1 MLKFKKGTLQ
11 VKLLNT
17 SIIVYSNAR
26 NVFNLLYT
34 EDTETLK
41 ELEKSI
47 KECKNSFKFK
57 MSYIDKKDILKVVL
71 NNTTYILNAI
81 LV

>member
-1 MLKFKKGTLQ
+1 MVKFRNGALQ
-11 VKLLNT
+11 VKFLDT
-17 SIIVYSNAR
+17 SIIVSKNKR

-57 MSYIDKKDILKVVL
+57 MSYIDKKDILKKVMQV
-71 NNTTYILNAI
+71 
-81 LV
+81 